1 MEESRASQTDEATP
15 IFGAY
20 RRGYDPEQVDRYVA
34 AQQRRLDES
43 LHRAAEAERKLAAAV
58 GQLRELHR
66 RVGALE
72 DQRRPSQTFTLDG
85 VGEHIQRIFE
95 EAREGADALREKAE
109 VELAELREKTANEAQ
124 TILASARSKA
134 QQIEANVEQR
144 RREQLGRLEEDRSRA
159 VSQLTFLHEQRKNA
173 VAELV
178 RLREVIDSAIAEL
191 STDDEPMN
199 EPPPRE
205 SLGDELDFT
214 RRGPISERHP
224 SMTNRYFAGG
234 RVSPTPASETRAPA
248 GPPLRN
254 LKPPAERSGTDTAR
268 LVREHRATV
277 AAESDFP
284 RARATA
290 PRPAGSRSVSTIFD
304 FEEHQTPSAR

>member
-1 MEESRASQTDEATP
+1 MEESRASQAVEATP

-43 LHRAAEAERKLAAAV
+43 LHRASEAERKLAAAV

-72 DQRRPSQTFTLDG
+72 DQRRPSQSFTLDG

-95 EAREGADALREKAE
+95 EAREGAAALRERAE
-109 VELAELREKTANEAQ
+109 VELAELRERTAEEAQ

-134 QQIEANVEQR
+134 QQIDADTEQR

-159 VSQLTFLHEQRKNA
+159 ISQLTYLHEQRKNA
-173 VAELV
+173 VTEL
-178 RLREVIDSAIAEL
+178 LRIRDVIDSTIAEI
-191 STDDEPMN
+191 STDDDPVA
-199 EPPPRE
+199 EPPTGDSPRE
-205 SLGDELDFT
+205 QPDVA

-224 SMTNRYFAGG
+224 SMSNRYLASG
-234 RVSPTPASETRAPA
+234 RCDPTPAGETRAA
-248 GPPLRN
+248 ARPPVRG
-254 LKPPAERSGTDTAR
+254 LKPPTDRGGSDAAR
-268 LVREHRATV
+268 LVREHRAVTET
-277 AAESDFP
+277 ESEFP
-284 RARATA
+284 RARAIV
-290 PRPAGSRSVSTIFD
+290 PRQAERRSLPTVFD
-304 FEEHQTPSAR
+304 FEEH